1 MHCSNPEKNLTS
13 ELCVVFDIK
22 TRVYLNITVQDF
34 DLYTTITDA
43 LIDSVQITKDN
54 VGMDDRDY
62 QKMLQHILNYGIANY
77 NYVNQGVPVSLN
89 STSKFEPVVEEITSM
104 RLSPYVQDQ
113 FYFLGFDALSHVQP
127 SGLLAKLFRTLIA

>member
-62 QKMLQHILNYGIANY
+62 
-77 NYVNQGVPVSLN
+77 
-89 STSKFEPVVEEITSM
+89 
-104 RLSPYVQDQ
+104 
-113 FYFLGFDALSHVQP
+113 
-127 SGLLAKLFRTLIA
+127 